1 MTDTATGP
9 ADAAE
14 TTTHFRTCPLCEATC
29 GLEITT
35 RGDEVVRIR
44 GDRDDVFSRGFICPK
59 GSTLKQ
65 LHTDPDR
72 LRRPMVRTGEGADAT
87 WAEVGWD
94 EAFAE
99 IERRLLPLIEEHGRD
114 AVALYLG
121 NPTVHNLGAGIYA
134 RALITALA
142 SRNLYSA
149 STVDQMPR
157 HVSCGAMYGS
167 PDAIPVPDLDR
178 TSHLLM
184 LGANP
189 YESNGSLC
197 TAPDFPGRLEAI
209 RARGGKV
216 VVVDPRLTKTAK
228 HADEHVPIRPGA
240 DGHLLLAMVH
250 VLFAEDLISA
260 ELDPTVYAGI
270 DAVRDAVEPFSPEAV
285 AEHTGI
291 DADTIRRL
299 TREVAAAESAAV
311 YGRIGTN
318 TVAFGTVA
326 SWASD
331 LVTALTGNLDRPG
344 GMMFPLALTGAKGSG
359 KGRGFATG
367 RSTSRVK
374 GHPEVRS
381 EYPIAT
387 LADEIE
393 TEGDGQVRA
402 LITFAGNPARSAPNS
417 ERLEAALASLE
428 CMVSI
433 DPYLNET
440 TRHAH
445 VILPPPDAL
454 EKSHYDLAFT
464 TLAVRNV
471 ANYSPSV
478 FPVDPAEQIPE
489 HTILARLALVLSGMG
504 ATADP
509 TIIDGLVLDRVLGRA
524 TKPGGVAEGKSTTD
538 LVALMAA
545 EDGPERV
552 LEAMIRTGAYGD
564 GFGANHDGV
573 TFQTLLD
580 HPHGLDLGALEP
592 RLPEVLKTPSGQ
604 VELAPEGFLADLPRL
619 VAAMAEVAAPN
630 GHLTLIGRRHVRSN
644 NSWMHNVEVLVKGK
658 DRCTLQVHPDD
669 AARLG
674 LVDGGDAEVTSRVG
688 KVVAPVGVTDEIPAG
703 GVSPPRGGGHDA
715 PAARMAVAARHA
727 GVNANVLTDDGQL
740 DPLSGNAVLN
750 GVPVTITPAG

>member
-1 MTDTATGP
+1 MTDTA
-9 ADAAE
+9 D
-14 TTTHFRTCPLCEATC
+14 TTTHYRTCPLCEATC

-44 GDRDDVFSRGFICPK
+44 GDRDDVFSHGFICPK

-178 TSHLLM
+178 TSYLLM

-209 RARGGKV
+209 RERGGKV

-228 HADEHVPIRPGA
+228 NADEHVPIRPGA

-250 VLFAEDLISA
+250 VLFAEDLVSA
-260 ELDPTVYAGI
+260 ELDPTVFSGV

-359 KGRGFATG
+359 KGRGFSTG

-381 EYPIAT
+381 EFPIAT

-393 TEGDGQVRA
+393 TPGDGRVRA
-402 LITFAGNPARSAPNS
+402 LITLAGNPARSAPNS
-417 ERLEAALASLE
+417 AHLESALATLDF
-428 CMVSI
+428 MVSI
-433 DPYLNET
+433 DPYRNET
-440 TRHAH
+440 TRHAD

-464 TLAVRNV
+464 TLSVRNV
-471 ANYSPSV
+471 ANYSPAV
-478 FPVDPAEQIPE
+478 LPADPADQLPE

-509 TIIDGLVLDRVLGRA
+509 AIIDGLVLDRVLGRA
-524 TKPGGVAEGKSTTD
+524 TKPGGVAEGKTVAD
-538 LVALMAA
+538 LLDLMVA
-545 EDGPERV
+545 EDGPEQV
-552 LEAMIRTGAYGD
+552 LEAMVRTGAYGD
-564 GFGANHDGV
+564 GFGANPDGV

-580 HPHGLDLGALEP
+580 QPHGLDLGPLQP
-592 RLPEVLKTPSGQ
+592 RLPEVLKTPTGQ
-604 VELAPEGFLADLPRL
+604 VELAPAAFLADLPRL
-619 VAAMAEVAAPN
+619 AEALADAAAPN
-630 GHLTLIGRRHVRSN
+630 GQLTLIGRRHVRSN
-644 NSWMHNVEVLVKGK
+644 NSWMHNVDVLVKGK

-674 LVDGGDAEVTSRVG
+674 LVDGGAAEVASRVG
-688 KVVAPVGVTDEIPAG
+688 KVVAPVEVTDEILAG
-703 GVSPPRGGGHDA
+703 VVSLPHGWGHDD
-715 PAARMAVAARHA
+715 PATDMAVAAAHA
-727 GVNANVLTDDGQL
+727 GVNANVLTDDGPL

-750 GVPVTITPAG
+750 GVPVTVTPA

>member
-1 MTDTATGP
+1 MTETAAADDTA
-9 ADAAE
+9 
-14 TTTHFRTCPLCEATC
+14 THFRTCPLCEATC

-44 GDRDDVFSRGFICPK
+44 GDREDVFSRGFICPK

-72 LRRPMVRTGEGADAT
+72 LRRPMVRSGEGTDAT
-87 WAEVGWD
+87 WAEVSWD

-99 IERRLLPLIEEHGRD
+99 IERRLLPVIEAHGRD
-114 AVALYLG
+114 AVAVYLG

-134 RALITALA
+134 RALLTALGT
-142 SRNLYSA
+142 RNIFSA

-178 TSHLLM
+178 TSYLLM

-197 TAPDFPGRLEAI
+197 TAPDFPGRLQTI
-209 RARGGKV
+209 RERGGKV
-216 VVVDPRLTKTAK
+216 VVVDPRRTRTAK
-228 HADEHVPIRPGA
+228 NADEHVPIRPGT
-240 DGHLLLAMVH
+240 DGHLLLAMAH
-250 VLFAEDLISA
+250 VLFAEDLVRA
-260 ELDPTVYAGI
+260 ELDPTVFNGL

-285 AEHTGI
+285 AEHTGV

-299 TREVAAAESAAV
+299 AREVAATESAAV

-318 TVAFGTVA
+318 TVAFGSVT
-326 SWASD
+326 SWAAD
-331 LVTALTGNLDRPG
+331 LVTVLTGNLDRPG
-344 GMMFPLALTGAKGSG
+344 GLMFPLALTGARGSG
-359 KGRGFATG
+359 TGRGFSTG

-381 EYPIAT
+381 EFPIAT

-393 TEGDGQVRA
+393 TPGEGQVRA
-402 LITFAGNPARSAPNS
+402 LITLAGNPARSAPNS
-417 ERLEAALASLE
+417 ARLESALGSLDL
-428 CMVSI
+428 MVSI

-445 VILPPPDAL
+445 VVLPPPDAL
-454 EKSHYDLAFT
+454 EKSHFDLAFA
-464 TLAVRNV
+464 TLSVRNV
-471 ANYSPSV
+471 ANYSPAV
-478 FPVDPAEQIPE
+478 LPTDPAEQLPE

-509 TIIDGLVLDRVLGRA
+509 AIIDGLVLDRVLARA
-524 TKPGGVAEGKSTTD
+524 TRPGGVAEGKTTAE
-538 LVALMAA
+538 LIALMVAD
-545 EDGPERV
+545 EGPERV
-552 LEAMIRTGAYGD
+552 LEAMVRTGAYGD
-564 GFGANHDGV
+564 GFGADADGV

-604 VELAPEGFLADLPRL
+604 VELAPAAFLADLPRL
-619 VAAMAEVAAPN
+619 VEALAGTAGPN

-669 AARLG
+669 ATRLG
-674 LVDGGDAEVTSRVG
+674 LSDGGDAEIASRVG
-688 KVVAPVGVTDEIPAG
+688 KVVAPVEVTDEILAG
-703 GVSPPRGGGHDA
+703 VVSLPHGWGHDD
-715 PAARMAVAARHA
+715 PATRMGVAAAHA
-727 GVNANVLTDDGQL
+727 GVNANALTDDAEL

-750 GVPVTITPAG
+750 GIPVTVTSA

>member
-1 MTDTATGP
+1 MTETAAADDTA
-9 ADAAE
+9 
-14 TTTHFRTCPLCEATC
+14 THFRTCPLCEATC

-44 GDRDDVFSRGFICPK
+44 GDRGDVFSRGFICPK

-72 LRRPMVRTGEGADAT
+72 LRRPMVRSGEGTDAT
-87 WAEVGWD
+87 WAEVSWD

-99 IERRLLPLIEEHGRD
+99 IERRLLPVIEAHGRD
-114 AVALYLG
+114 AVAVYLG

-134 RALITALA
+134 RALLTALGT
-142 SRNLYSA
+142 RNIYSA

-178 TSHLLM
+178 TSYLLM

-197 TAPDFPGRLEAI
+197 TAPDFPGRLQAI
-209 RARGGKV
+209 RERGGKV
-216 VVVDPRLTKTAK
+216 VVVDPRRTRTAK
-228 HADEHVPIRPGA
+228 NADEHVPIRPGT
-240 DGHLLLAMVH
+240 DGHLLLAMAH
-250 VLFAEDLISA
+250 VLFAEDLVRA
-260 ELDPTVYAGI
+260 ELDPTVFNGL

-285 AEHTGI
+285 AEHTGV

-299 TREVAAAESAAV
+299 AREVAATESAAV

-318 TVAFGTVA
+318 TVAFGSVT
-326 SWASD
+326 SWAAD
-331 LVTALTGNLDRPG
+331 LVTVLTGNLDRPG
-344 GMMFPLALTGAKGSG
+344 GLMFPLALTGARGSG
-359 KGRGFATG
+359 TGRGFSTG

-381 EYPIAT
+381 EFPIAT

-393 TEGDGQVRA
+393 TPGEGQVRA
-402 LITFAGNPARSAPNS
+402 LITLAGNPARSAPNS
-417 ERLEAALASLE
+417 ARLESALGSLDL
-428 CMVSI
+428 MVSI

-445 VILPPPDAL
+445 VVLPPPDAL
-454 EKSHYDLAFT
+454 EKSHFDLAFA
-464 TLAVRNV
+464 TLSVRNV
-471 ANYSPSV
+471 ANYSPAV
-478 FPVDPAEQIPE
+478 LPTDPAEQLPE

-509 TIIDGLVLDRVLGRA
+509 AIIDGLVLDRVLARA
-524 TKPGGVAEGKSTTD
+524 TRPGGVAEGKTTAE
-538 LVALMAA
+538 LIALMVAD
-545 EDGPERV
+545 EGPERV
-552 LEAMIRTGAYGD
+552 LEAMVRTGAYGD
-564 GFGANHDGV
+564 GFGADADGV

-580 HPHGLDLGALEP
+580 HPHGLDLGPLEP

-604 VELAPEGFLADLPRL
+604 VELAPAAFLADLPRL
-619 VAAMAEVAAPN
+619 VEALADTAGPN

-669 AARLG
+669 ATRLG
-674 LVDGGDAEVTSRVG
+674 LTDGGDAEIASRVG
-688 KVVAPVGVTDEIPAG
+688 KVVAPVEVTDEIRAG
-703 GVSPPRGGGHDA
+703 VVSLPHGWGHDD
-715 PAARMAVAARHA
+715 PATRMGVAAAHA
-727 GVNANVLTDDGQL
+727 GVNANALTDDAEL

-750 GVPVTITPAG
+750 GIPVTVTPA

>member
-1 MTDTATGP
+1 MTDIADAP
-9 ADAAE
+9 EDAAE
-14 TTTHFRTCPLCEATC
+14 TQTHFRTCPLCEATC

-35 RGDEVVRIR
+35 KGDEVLRIR
-44 GDRDDVFSRGFICPK
+44 GDREDVFSQGFICPK

-72 LRRPMVRTGEGADAT
+72 LRRPVIRSGEGADAT
-87 WAEVGWD
+87 WTEVSWD

-99 IERRLLPLIEEHGRD
+99 IERRLLPLMEDHGRD

-134 RALITALA
+134 RALITSLA

-197 TAPDFPGRLEAI
+197 TAPDFPGRLDAI

-228 HADEHVPIRPGA
+228 NADEHVPIRPGA

-250 VLFAEDLISA
+250 VLFAEDLVSA
-260 ELDPTVYAGI
+260 ALDPAVFAGI

-285 AEHTGI
+285 ADYTGI

-331 LVTALTGNLDRPG
+331 LVTALTGNLDRAG

-359 KGRGFATG
+359 KGRGFSTG

-381 EYPIAT
+381 EFPIAT

-393 TEGDGQVRA
+393 TPGDGQVRA
-402 LITFAGNPARSAPNS
+402 LITLAGNPARSAPNS
-417 ERLEAALASLE
+417 AHLESALASLE
-428 CMVSI
+428 FMVSI
-433 DPYLNET
+433 DPYRNET
-440 TRHAH
+440 TRHAD

-464 TLAVRNV
+464 TLSVRNV
-471 ANYSPSV
+471 ANYSPAV
-478 FPVDPAEQIPE
+478 LPADPAEQLPE

-509 TIIDGLVLDRVLGRA
+509 AIIDGLVLDRVLSRA
-524 TKPGGVAEGKSTTD
+524 TKPGGVATSARTTR
-538 LVALMAA
+538 
-545 EDGPERV
+545 G
-552 LEAMIRTGAYGD
+552 
-564 GFGANHDGV
+564 
-573 TFQTLLD
+573 
-580 HPHGLDLGALEP
+580 
-592 RLPEVLKTPSGQ
+592 
-604 VELAPEGFLADLPRL
+604 
-619 VAAMAEVAAPN
+619 
-630 GHLTLIGRRHVRSN
+630 
-644 NSWMHNVEVLVKGK
+644 
-658 DRCTLQVHPDD
+658 CT
-669 AARLG
+669 
-674 LVDGGDAEVTSRVG
+674 TSRCW
-688 KVVAPVGVTDEIPAG
+688 
-703 GVSPPRGGGHDA
+703 
-715 PAARMAVAARHA
+715 
-727 GVNANVLTDDGQL
+727 
-740 DPLSGNAVLN
+740 
-750 GVPVTITPAG
+750 